1 MRSRP
6 IVRLTGAALLM
17 LVTALMPLVTSPA
30 TSSAQAANPFL
41 RGPNP
46 TAASLNADSGPFA
59 TTAVN
64 VPSSVSGFGGGTI
77 YYPNDTS
84 QGTFGAIAFA
94 PGFTASSASYTW
106 MRRVASHGFVVF
118 TIDTDSRGDFP
129 SSRATQLQNA
139 LNYLVRSS
147 PSAVRSRIDP
157 NRLAVGGHS
166 MGGGG
171 ALIAADRNPNLQAAV
186 PLQPWNTGTNFSG
199 VDVPSLIVGAE
210 NDTIASVASHSRPFY
225 NSIPAASEKALL
237 VVNAASH
244 GLGTTSND
252 AQALSSI
259 AWYKRYVD
267 NDTRYD
273 QFLCPGPS
281 GANVEQYLQTCP
293 P

>member
-1 MRSRP
+1 VRSKARFRP
-6 IVRLTGAALLM
+6 LRAVVLM
-17 LVTALMPLVTSPA
+17 LVMATAALVASPA
-30 TSSAQAANPFL
+30 TSNGQAANPFQ
-41 RGPNP
+41 RGPSP
-46 TAASLNADSGPFA
+46 TAASLNADNGPFA
-59 TTAVN
+59 TTSVG
-64 VPSSVSGFGGGTI
+64 VPSSVAGFGGGTI

-118 TIDTDSRGDFP
+118 TIDTDSRFDNP

-139 LNYLVRSS
+139 LNYLVNSS

-171 ALIAADRNPNLQAAV
+171 ALIAADRNANLQAAV
-186 PLQPWNTGTNFSG
+186 PLQPWNTSTNFSG
-199 VDVPSLIVGAE
+199 VDVPSLVVGAE
-210 NDTIASVASHSRPFY
+210 NDSVASVASHSRPFY

-237 VVNAASH
+237 IVNAASH
-244 GLGTTSND
+244 GLGTTSD
-252 AQALSSI
+252 DTQALSSI

-267 NDTRYD
+267 DDTRYD

-281 GANVEQYLQTCP
+281 GINVQEYQQTCP

>member
-84 QGTFGAIAFA
+84 QGTFGAVAFA

-139 LNYLVRSS
+139 LNYLVSSS

>member
-17 LVTALMPLVTSPA
+17 LVTALLPLVTSPA

-139 LNYLVRSS
+139 LNYLVSSS

-237 VVNAASH
+237 VVNAATH

>member
-139 LNYLVRSS
+139 LNYLVSSS

>member
-139 LNYLVRSS
+139 LNYLVSSS

-237 VVNAASH
+237 VVNAATH

>member
-1 MRSRP
+1 
-6 IVRLTGAALLM
+6 LTGAALLM
-17 LVTALMPLVTSPA
+17 LVTALLPLVTSPA

-139 LNYLVRSS
+139 LNYLVSSS

-237 VVNAASH
+237 VVNAATH

>member
-17 LVTALMPLVTSPA
+17 LVTALLPLVTSPA

-139 LNYLVRSS
+139 LNYLVSSS

>member
-1 MRSRP
+1 
-6 IVRLTGAALLM
+6 LTGAALLM
-17 LVTALMPLVTSPA
+17 LVTALLPLVTSPA

-139 LNYLVRSS
+139 LNYLVSSS

-244 GLGTTSND
+244 GLGTMSND